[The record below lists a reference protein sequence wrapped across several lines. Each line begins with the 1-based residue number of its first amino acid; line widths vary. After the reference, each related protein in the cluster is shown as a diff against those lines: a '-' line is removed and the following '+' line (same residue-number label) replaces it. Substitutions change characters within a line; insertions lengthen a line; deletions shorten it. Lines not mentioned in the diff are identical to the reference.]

1 VIWQSQ
7 RSHTFIALLCYVQRH
22 VPHYLLQ
29 FANFDTW
36 VWELQGALSLRLN
49 FELLTLIIN
58 YPTHLCFEF
67 LFWHSLTWRC
77 WCWDCQW
84 QSSKVGYLPS
94 RHWVAGWVALGQHG
108 WHKIKNWHIGG
119 AVTGKQRTRHLSSP
133 NKQHCWTIVKERN
146 HETSICT

>member
-1 VIWQSQ
+1 MIWQSQ

-67 LFWHSLTWRC
+67 LFWPYSNLKVLMLGLSMAK
-77 WCWDCQW
+77 Q
-84 QSSKVGYLPS
+84 QSGLPS
-94 RHWVAGWVALGQHG
+94 FKTLGGWV
-108 WHKIKNWHIGG
+108 GG
-119 AVTGKQRTRHLSSP
+119 AGTACVAQDQELTYRRHCYWQAEDKTS
-133 NKQHCWTIVKERN
+133 VK
-146 HETSICT
+146 S